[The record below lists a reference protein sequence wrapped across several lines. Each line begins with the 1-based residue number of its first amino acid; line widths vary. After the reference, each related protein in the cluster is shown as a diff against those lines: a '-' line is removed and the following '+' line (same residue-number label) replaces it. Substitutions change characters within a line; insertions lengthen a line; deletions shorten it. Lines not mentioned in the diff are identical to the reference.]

1 MLIYMKSNYT
11 IIGIMSGTSLDG
23 LDITLT
29 NYILD
34 NNQWRYNFVFGKTY
48 SYPEEIIQLLKEATT
63 FSAEKLLLLDKKL
76 GQLFG
81 DTILQFM
88 KDYSVNTDEIDA
100 IASHG
105 HTIFHQPEQG
115 FTYQIGCG
123 TTIAL
128 KSQLPVINDFRTKD
142 VILGGQGA
150 PLVPVGDFQLFNS
163 LADGF
168 LNIGGISNISFK
180 QNNKIQAH
188 DICPGNIPLN
198 LLMYILGKSYDKGG
212 ELASTGIVNQ
222 TLLTELNSLDFYL
235 IPGPK
240 SLGMEWLNKEFLPIL
255 NKNSDSIPNK
265 LATICEHIGIQIAK
279 IANSNKIQKLLV
291 TGGGALN
298 TYLIH
303 RINHYL
309 KGGIILP
316 TKEIIEFKE
325 AIVFGFL
332 GALYLEKQDNCL
344 KDVTGAQRNSCSG
357 VLHLPN

>member
-1 MLIYMKSNYT
+1 MKSNFT
-11 IIGIMSGTSLDG
+11 LIGIMSGTSLDG
-23 LDITLT
+23 IDITLT
-29 NYILD
+29 NYTLED
-34 NNQWRYNFVFGKTY
+34 NQWDFQFVVGKTY
-48 SYPEEIIQLLKEATT
+48 HYSEEIINQLRKATHN
-63 FSAEKLLLLDKKL
+63 SAEKLLRLDKKI

-81 DTILQFM
+81 EAVLQFITEFAV
-88 KDYSVNTDEIDA
+88 DIHTINA

-105 HTIFHQPEQG
+105 HTIFHQPENG

-123 TTIAL
+123 TTLSIIT
-128 KSQLPVINDFRTKD
+128 QLPVINDFRTKD
-142 VILGGQGA
+142 VVLGGQGA

-163 LADGF
+163 LANGF

-180 QNNKIQAH
+180 QNNKIQAY
-188 DICPGNIPLN
+188 DICPGNIPMN
-198 LLMYILGKSYDKGG
+198 LLMNTLGKSYDKGG

-235 IPGPK
+235 LSGPK
-240 SLGMEWLNKEFLPIL
+240 SLGMEWLNKEFLPII
-255 NKNSDSIPNK
+255 NKNSDSTPNK

-279 IANSNKIQKLLV
+279 NANNNKIQKLLI

-298 TYLIH
+298 KFLIH

-309 KGGIILP
+309 DGEIILP
-316 TKEIIEFKE
+316 SKEIIEFKE
-325 AIVFGFL
+325 AIVFGYL

-344 KDVTGAQRNSCSG
+344 KDVTGARRNSCSG